1 MASQNSEDVARQA
14 RQIYDQRLRESLEK
28 SHMNEF
34 VAIEPVSG
42 EYFLGRT
49 LSEAIGASR
58 TKYPDR
64 PAHALRV
71 GHKATIHFGI
81 DFLVPRGSID
91 DASDNTYGNTGQ
103 RSLISVFDAR

>member
-1 MASQNSEDVARQA
+1 MMRQTTEDVARDA
-14 RQIYDQRLRESLEK
+14 RRVYEEQLRASLEE

-58 TKYPDR
+58 AKYPDR
-64 PAHALRV
+64 LAHALRV
-71 GHKATIHFGI
+71 GHKAAIHFGLQI
-81 DFLVPRGSID
+81 R
-91 DASDNTYGNTGQ
+91 
-103 RSLISVFDAR
+103 